1 MYIVTYWLAWS
12 WSKVQFLNVTEPP
25 FHGGLTLM
33 LRESVLITWVPR
45 CPMLTQCQ
53 YCALVKHFP
62 RSAMFLCERQAF
74 TSGRASLYVTV
85 DQDIRYRRQSAY
97 KSSHLWLQ
105 ASKSSRSPRWCGDHF
120 FLAAKSCLGFL
131 LSQTLLYFMLYWTLS
146 YYVKHECFFRV
157 GCHTKCLI
165 ATYMLHEGAK
175 DQKILPI
182 YGIDS
187 TSQLIMLI
195 SFWLYLWLYDIST
208 ICTRTYTHTHTH
220 SYCIHMIDP
229 T

>member
-120 FLAAKSCLGFL
+120 FSQQSLVSVSCYPKRCCILCYIGHYHTMLNMNVSFGSVVTQSVWLPHICYMKVQKTKKSFL
-131 LSQTLLYFMLYWTLS
+131 FM
-146 YYVKHECFFRV
+146 E
-157 GCHTKCLI
+157 LI
-165 ATYMLHEGAK
+165 VPA
-175 DQKILPI
+175 
-182 YGIDS
+182 S
-187 TSQLIMLI
+187 
-195 SFWLYLWLYDIST
+195 
-208 ICTRTYTHTHTH
+208 
-220 SYCIHMIDP
+220 
-229 T
+229 